1 MPLSETVLLLMAML
15 GIGVLI
21 SGLFGKLP
29 VPYTV
34 MLVVVGMLLGN
45 LAKVVP
51 ALAPIQHFHLSP
63 ELVFFVFLPAL
74 LFESGL
80 GLNARQLAKDIIPVL
95 MLAVPALL
103 VSTTIVGLGVWLLMP
118 IDLIAA

>member
-1 MPLSETVLLLMAML
+1 MPLSETVLLLMALL

-21 SGLFGKLP
+21 SGLFSKLP

-34 MLVVVGMLLGN
+34 LLVVVGMLLGN
-45 LAKVVP
+45 LAEVVP

-80 GLNARQLAKDIIPVL
+80 SLNARQLAKDIITP
-95 MLAVPALL
+95 
-103 VSTTIVGLGVWLLMP
+103 SVGLQISSSELEDLLG
-118 IDLIAA
+118 LRN